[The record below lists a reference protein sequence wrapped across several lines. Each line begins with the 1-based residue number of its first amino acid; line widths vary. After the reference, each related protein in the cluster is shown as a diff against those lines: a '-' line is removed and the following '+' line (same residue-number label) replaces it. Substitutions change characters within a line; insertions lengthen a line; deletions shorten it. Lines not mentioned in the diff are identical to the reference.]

1 MKVVHL
7 CLGNYYADGYSYQ
20 ENLLPKFHKQLGYEV
35 EVIASPQSFDAQGRI
50 CYLTETG
57 SYINEHGIRVTR
69 LPYKWNHSIGR
80 KLKRFVGAYEALEA
94 AAPDILFIHNV
105 QFLDSDVVGK
115 YLKAHPNV
123 IAYADNHADFANSAT
138 NWVSKNILH
147 KVLWKRCAQGLK
159 PYIKRFYGVLPA
171 RVRFLTEVYGL
182 PENQC
187 ALLEMGVDDEVAEC
201 ATLPQAIIDTR
212 TAWGVEKEDF
222 MIVTGGKINS
232 YRPETLNLMRAVTQS
247 ADPKRKLLV
256 FGVVAEELKAEFEAL
271 SKDPRIIFAGWK
283 TPEETNYI
291 MAAADL
297 VVFPGLHSVM
307 WEQAVGLGVPCVF
320 RKLPG
325 FDHVDLGGNAAFIED
340 TSTNA
345 IQKIIEEIAG
355 DPILHEKMRAVARE
369 QGRKV
374 FSYRQIAK
382 RSIQ

>member
-35 EVIASPQSFDAQGRI
+35 EVIASMQSFDAAGKV
-50 CYLTETG
+50 CYLQQTS

-69 LPYKWNHSIGR
+69 LPYKWDNAIGH
-80 KLKRFVGAYEALEA
+80 KLKRFVGTYDAIKA

-123 IAYADNHADFANSAT
+123 VAYADNHADFANSAT

-147 KVLWKRCAQGLK
+147 KVLWKRCAQVLK

-182 PENQC
+182 PEDQC
-187 ALLEMGVDDEVAEC
+187 ALLEMGVDDEVAERT
-201 ATLPQAIIDTR
+201 TLPQAIADTR
-212 TAWGVEKEDF
+212 AAWGVEEEDF
-222 MIVTGGKINS
+222 MMVTGGKINS
-232 YRPETLNLMRAVTQS
+232 YRPETLNLMRAVIQS
-247 ADPKRKLLV
+247 ADPKLKLLV
-256 FGVVAEELKAEFEAL
+256 FGVVAEELKAEFNEL
-271 SKDPRIIFAGWK
+271 CKDSRIIFAGWK

-291 MAAADL
+291 MAAANL

-320 RKLPG
+320 RKIPG
-325 FDHVDLGGNAAFIED
+325 FDHVDLDGNAVFIED

-345 IQKIIEEIAG
+345 IQKVIEEIAG
-355 DPILHEKMRAVARE
+355 DPVRQEKMRATARE
-369 QGRKV
+369 QGRNV
-374 FSYRQIAK
+374 FSYRQIAM